1 MGGYQELAVWQ
12 RAMDL
17 TVEVYAVTKHYPQAE
32 RFGLVSQTQRS
43 AVSIAANIA
52 EGRGRG
58 TTREFH
64 RFVGIALGSL
74 AELETHLL
82 IATRLNYITDL
93 ESNRLLRE
101 SAQVTRMLGGLKHS
115 LKQKLE
121 KHDNPS

>member
-1 MGGYQELAVWQ
+1 MMGGYRELAVWQ

-17 TVEVYAVTKHYPQAE
+17 TLEVYAVTNRYPQAE
-32 RFGLVSQTQRS
+32 RFALVSQTQRS
-43 AVSIAANIA
+43 AVSVAANIA

-82 IATRLNYITDL
+82 IATRLGYITDS

-101 SAQVTRMLGGLKHS
+101 AEQVTRMLGGLKRS
-115 LKQKLE
+115 LRQKLNDRE
-121 KHDNPS
+121 KS

>member
-1 MGGYQELAVWQ
+1 MGGYRDLAVWQ

-17 TVEVYAVTKHYPQAE
+17 TLEVYAVTNRYPQAE
-32 RFGLVSQTQRS
+32 RFALVSQTQRS
-43 AVSIAANIA
+43 AVSVAANIA

-82 IATRLNYITDL
+82 IATRLGYITDS

-101 SAQVTRMLGGLKHS
+101 AEQVTRMLGGLKRS
-115 LKQKLE
+115 LRQKLNDRE
-121 KHDNPS
+121 KS

>member
-1 MGGYQELAVWQ
+1 MAGYRELAVWQ

-17 TVEVYAVTKHYPQAE
+17 TIEVYAVTNKYPQAE

-74 AELETHLL
+74 AELETQLL
-82 IATRLNYITDL
+82 IATRLTYITET
-93 ESNRLLRE
+93 ESNRLLRDA
-101 SAQVTRMLGGLKHS
+101 AQLARMLGGLKSS
-115 LKQKLE
+115 LKRKLGDSD
-121 KHDNPS
+121 KKP

>member
-1 MGGYQELAVWQ
+1 MGGYRELAVWQ

-17 TVEVYAVTKHYPQAE
+17 TLEVYAVTDRYPQAE
-32 RFGLVSQTQRS
+32 RFALVSQTQRS
-43 AVSIAANIA
+43 AVSVAANIA

-82 IATRLNYITDL
+82 IATRLGYITDS

-101 SAQVTRMLGGLKHS
+101 AEQVTRMLGGLKRS
-115 LKQKLE
+115 LRQKLNDRE
-121 KHDNPS
+121 KS

>member
-1 MGGYQELAVWQ
+1 MGGYRELAVWQ

-17 TVEVYAVTKHYPQAE
+17 TLEVYAVTNRYPQAE
-32 RFGLVSQTQRS
+32 RFALVSQTQRS
-43 AVSIAANIA
+43 AVSVAANIA

-82 IATRLNYITDL
+82 IATRLGYITDS

-101 SAQVTRMLGGLKHS
+101 AEQVTRMLGGLKRS
-115 LKQKLE
+115 LRQKLNDRE
-121 KHDNPS
+121 KS